1 MSYATL
7 MVHVDVD
14 AELGCRVGI
23 AAGLAERFRAHLIGV
38 AGWAPMS
45 VFLAED
51 ARNDRAPPDFHFHD
65 MKTLLDRK
73 GEQFQTAVRAL
84 NGQAEW
90 RSGLDFPTDLL
101 AREARAADL
110 IIIGNQQE
118 NQDPF
123 RALDPGSFILKA
135 GRPVLV
141 VPKGVSSFSPRHVAI
156 AWKDVREARRAV
168 LDALPFL
175 QQAET
180 VMIVEILEAGCDQ
193 SSRAIKDVSNY
204 LDSPWHQDHR
214 RAVAT
219 CRCYARE
226 FAASADRGRKHQLD
240 GHGRLRTLA
249 VGGMG
254 VWRRDA

>member
-1 MSYATL
+1 

-123 RALDPGSFILKA
+123 RALDPGSFVLKA

-204 LDSPWHQDHR
+204 LTR
-214 RAVAT
+214 
-219 CRCYARE
+219 
-226 FAASADRGRKHQLD
+226 
-240 GHGRLRTLA
+240 HGIKTIAERLRPADVTPANSLL
-249 VGGMG
+249 
-254 VWRRDA
+254 RLIED